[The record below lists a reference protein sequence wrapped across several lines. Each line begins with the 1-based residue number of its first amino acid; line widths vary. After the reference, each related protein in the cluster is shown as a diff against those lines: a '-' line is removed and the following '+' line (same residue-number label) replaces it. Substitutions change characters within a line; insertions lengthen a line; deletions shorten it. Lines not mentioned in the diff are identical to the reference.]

1 MLAHK
6 NIRTSHDGIEHIA
19 TLDGYDGAPDATGP
33 SSFIGTGGTE
43 KVAIENLKD
52 SLYDHFAEKLN
63 GGGCFTD
70 YTAICRGCHGRECL
84 VELDGCERCG
94 DCWIDN
100 KVSEALGTYIVPD
113 VPKSVLGDREIMEAL

>member
-52 SLYDHFAEKLN
+52 SLYD
-63 GGGCFTD
+63 
-70 YTAICRGCHGRECL
+70 RECL